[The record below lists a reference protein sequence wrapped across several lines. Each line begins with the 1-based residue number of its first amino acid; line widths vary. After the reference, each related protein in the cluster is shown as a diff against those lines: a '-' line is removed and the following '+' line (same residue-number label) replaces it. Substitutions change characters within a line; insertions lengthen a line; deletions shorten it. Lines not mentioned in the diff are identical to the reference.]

1 MPALHGFIVEWPFA
15 TPTIGFSKSPSL
27 KPTARNIARLGDRAM
42 PAVMTWERLLRFVIS
57 MSF

>member
-1 MPALHGFIVEWPFA
+1 
-15 TPTIGFSKSPSL
+15 L